1 MWAERASPASPLV
14 GPPPALGPWLCLQ
27 AVENFEDVVFCRW
40 RARNNAKKAPR
51 PAPPLTLQRRDGRTG
66 ADTGDMDMVAILHRK
81 GDRVR

>member
-1 MWAERASPASPLV
+1 M
-14 GPPPALGPWLCLQ
+14 CLQ
-27 AVENFEDVVFCRW
+27 AVENFEDVVFCLPL

-51 PAPPLTLQRRDGRTG
+51 PAPALTLQRRDGRTG